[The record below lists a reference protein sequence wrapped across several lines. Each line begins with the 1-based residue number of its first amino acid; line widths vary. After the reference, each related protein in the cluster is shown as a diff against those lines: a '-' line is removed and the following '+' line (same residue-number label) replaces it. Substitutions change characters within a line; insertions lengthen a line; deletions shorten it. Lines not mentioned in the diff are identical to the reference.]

1 MHTRG
6 SLVAIALLLSIV
18 AAANGCAKKDTT
30 TGGAAQVSQAPMP
43 FRNEVTFQFSDVS
56 VTTAG
61 PNLLRLGFSLRNNAK
76 DSVFCDSSVFTVKL
90 TDGSVIAADT
100 SAEDKCTPD
109 TLDPGQTAQATMF
122 FNLPAGYTGP
132 IELSMSGT
140 NAIIGRGTTTIK

>member
-1 MHTRG
+1 
-6 SLVAIALLLSIV
+6 
-18 AAANGCAKKDTT
+18 
-30 TGGAAQVSQAPMP
+30 MP

-61 PNLLRLGFSLRNNAK
+61 PTLLRLGFSLRNNAK

-100 SAEDKCTPD
+100 SAEDKCNPD

-140 NAIIGRGTTTIK
+140 NAIIGHGTTTIK